1 VLEQGFAE
9 DLVNRMYRKLFYLP
23 KITFLSIIYI
33 LEGFVIALSGSSS
46 YRISPQIFVS
56 ALFGLAVYLFLIYL
70 FFVVGG
76 VVDTAKKSLGIAVF
90 SLAPYIL
97 VDFIAAG
104 KERLFL
110 SFSASSG
117 MVFLIHYIFKGMLFR
132 SFAVAIVTSL
142 TASIASIY
150 IFSQLLG
157 QSMGRVISLASEAQV
172 FIISSLSS
180 IAVFAIFIAIL
191 ELGGRASGLRTFEI
205 ARGFLRSW
213 LFGENETLERAF
225 YRNAVRDSMRIRVLS
240 IYRDN
245 GKPIH
250 LIYPGFHYG
259 PFKRV
264 GSADAVYII
273 DKHIES
279 LGAVSLVFHTIG
291 SHERNIVLRRSVER
305 IAGDLARRLS
315 TTLESSSQD
324 GIAGPVRISRDSWSC
339 LAMGGDRCAAVYISN
354 TDGADDL
361 PESVEKV
368 LLGVEKAKGVMIS
381 VADSHSNY
389 GRNRVNEDVIAEMV
403 VEAIDRLRDS
413 RGSAM
418 VGYGEYH
425 MKGRLCRGLCS
436 GRVKAIVIRNSR
448 GDSAIIYLYGN
459 NMLKNAR
466 ESIIRAV
473 KSMGFADVEVVTPDD
488 HSCAAESLGSAY
500 TAIHP
505 CQELVGAVVTAV
517 NEALKDLKPAR
528 IACSEYSWGDIPFMG
543 GAVQSYLKAL
553 EALGPLTSKLWI
565 ITLALSIAVVAI
577 AVTLIL

>member
-1 VLEQGFAE
+1 MEQGSAE

-23 KITFLSIIYI
+23 KITFLSIVYV

-46 YRISPQIFVS
+46 YRISPHIFIS

-70 FFVVGG
+70 FFVIGG
-76 VVDTAKKSLGIAVF
+76 VVDSAKKSLGIAVF
-90 SLAPYIL
+90 SLAPYII

-132 SFAVAIVTSL
+132 SFGVAIATSL
-142 TASIASIY
+142 ATSMASIY
-150 IFSQLLG
+150 LFSHLLG
-157 QSMGRVISLASEAQV
+157 QGAGKSISLSSEAPV
-172 FIISSLSS
+172 LIISSLVS
-180 IAVFAIFIAIL
+180 IVVFAIFIAIL
-191 ELGGRASGLRTFEI
+191 ELGGRVGGLRTFEV

-213 LFGENETLERAF
+213 LFGENEILEKAF
-225 YRNAVRDSMRIRVLS
+225 YRNAVKDTMRIRVLS
-240 IYRDN
+240 IYRDG

-259 PFKRV
+259 PFKKV

-273 DKHIES
+273 DKYIES
-279 LGAVSLVFHTIG
+279 LGAASLVFHTIG
-291 SHERNIVLRRSVER
+291 SHERNVVLRSSVER
-305 IAGDLARRLS
+305 IAEDLARRLS
-315 TTLESSSQD
+315 TTMESDSRD
-324 GIAGPVRISRDSWSC
+324 NIVGPIRISRDSWSC
-339 LAMGGDRCAAVYISN
+339 LAIGSDRCTAVYISN
-354 TDGADDL
+354 ADGADDL

-368 LLGVEKAKGVMIS
+368 LLGVEKAKGIMIS

-389 GRNRVNEDVIAEMV
+389 GRNRINEDVIAEMV
-403 VEAIDRLRDS
+403 VEAIDKLRDA
-413 RGSAM
+413 RGPSM

-425 MKGRLCRGLCS
+425 MKGKLCRGLCS
-436 GRVKAIVIRNSR
+436 GRVKALVIRNGR
-448 GDSAIIYLYGN
+448 GDSAVIYLYGN
-459 NMLKNAR
+459 NMLKSAR
-466 ESIIRAV
+466 ESIIKAV

-488 HSCAAESLGSAY
+488 HSCAAESLGTAY

-505 CQELVGAVVTAV
+505 CQELVGAAVAAV

-528 IACSEYSWGDIPFMG
+528 TACSEHSWEDIPFMG

-565 ITLALSIAVVAI
+565 ITLALSIAVVTI
-577 AVTLIL
+577 TVTLIF